1 MSSLLYVKHPK
12 SGTTYVYEN
21 FSYWDKELK
30 QGRSHR
36 KLIGKLDPAT
46 GELIPTGK
54 RGPHGPRKAT
64 APAQNTNLP
73 PTNVPENNRIQE
85 LEETVLRLRK
95 DNDKLTYQ
103 LKLARRSLG
112 DALKEIQSS
121 LDEINREPPVAMS

>member
-12 SGTTYVYEN
+12 SGTVYVYEN
-21 FSYWDKELK
+21 TSYWDKELK

-46 GELIPTGK
+46 GVLVPTGK

-64 APAQNTNLP
+64 ATAQNTDLP
-73 PTNVPENNRIQE
+73 PTSVPENNRIQE
-85 LEETVLRLRK
+85 LEDTVLRLRK
-95 DNDKLTYQ
+95 ENETLMYQ

-112 DALKEIQSS
+112 DALKKIQSS
-121 LDEINREPPVAMS
+121 LDEINREPPVVMG

>member
-1 MSSLLYVKHPK
+1 MPSLLYVKHPK

-21 FSYWDKELK
+21 SSYWDKELK

-64 APAQNTNLP
+64 APAQYTNLP

-85 LEETVLRLRK
+85 LEDTVLRLRK